1 MGGPEHVA
9 RLGETYLS
17 YQKHIKHMFFEV
29 LCRNGSWGRILAPFG
44 LHFGGISE
52 ALGSALGPWGPLGEV
67 LEVSETGLGI
77 DVFSSI
83 ILGGSRIPR
92 SPEAEGDRWVW
103 GA

>member
-1 MGGPEHVA
+1 MVPS
-9 RLGETYLS
+9 R
-17 YQKHIKHMFFEV
+17 V
-29 LCRNGSWGRILAPFG
+29 LFR

-77 DVFSSI
+77 DGFSLI
-83 ILGGSRIPR
+83 IQGGSRIPR
-92 SPEAEGDRWVW
+92 TLKVEGDRWVW